1 MSDAQVSPAVKELS
15 GHYCN
20 PKAGIFF
27 GLANE
32 DARKERAVG
41 LDCRFPHPAGSLFR
55 MSPMENNA
63 GIPVFKEVCVKVL
76 RAA

>member
-1 MSDAQVSPAVKELS
+1 M
-15 GHYCN
+15 
-20 PKAGIFF
+20 
-27 GLANE
+27 ANE